1 MFLVNIILALL
12 ECITYSYN
20 CNIQS
25 LTMLID
31 VVRFTARVSE
41 LMDVLKDLNRGAYQ
55 RTLINSRRTA
65 DDDEKRGMVV
75 EYVQQTIVETN

>member
-1 MFLVNIILALL
+1 
-12 ECITYSYN
+12 
-20 CNIQS
+20 
-25 LTMLID
+25 MLID

-65 DDDEKRGMVV
+65 EDDEKRGMVV
-75 EYVQQTIVETN
+75 VYMCSKQ

>member
-1 MFLVNIILALL
+1 MFLVDIILALL

-20 CNIQS
+20 CIIQS